1 MVCQVLSN
9 GWFNRNWWYLTSV
22 TNIPTQLFII
32 SWTRPFSCNLAKN
45 HCRKTWVMMTIR
57 NVILYI
63 HRRTRSL
70 SRVPG
75 FPFQDSFLQFQ
86 KKKAEKEAWK
96 KQLREGF
103 WKGLL
108 KQKGEIATGTA
119 VVQGSCSSQ
128 VERGCFNK
136 QITHRINYM
145 HHLNSQKQQKNYG
158 YRTSH
163 FDDDAQLVIHDD
175 DALFGISGYL
185 VFYVDGMWCLLRQWL
200 VTFILFF
207 NGSLKRA
214 NKHPWCEQHC

>member
-1 MVCQVLSN
+1 MVCQVLLLLLSN

-63 HRRTRSL
+63 HSRRTRSL

-119 VVQGSCSSQ
+119 VVQGSCSTQ
-128 VERGCFNK
+128 VEREGA
-136 QITHRINYM
+136 
-145 HHLNSQKQQKNYG
+145 S
-158 YRTSH
+158 TSKLH
-163 FDDDAQLVIHDD
+163 I
-175 DALFGISGYL
+175 G
-185 VFYVDGMWCLLRQWL
+185 
-200 VTFILFF
+200 
-207 NGSLKRA
+207 
-214 NKHPWCEQHC
+214 